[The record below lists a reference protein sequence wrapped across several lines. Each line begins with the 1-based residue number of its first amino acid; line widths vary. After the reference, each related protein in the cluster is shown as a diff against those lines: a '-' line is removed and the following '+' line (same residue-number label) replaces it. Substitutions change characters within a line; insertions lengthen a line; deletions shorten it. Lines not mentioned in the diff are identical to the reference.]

1 MTKGTSSMGNFTRG
15 GVHIKCRRCGNNSYH
30 LRRKRCSN
38 CGYPNPRMRK
48 YAFIRS
54 K

>member
-15 GVHIKCRRCGNNSYH
+15 KVHIKCRRCGNNSYH
-30 LRRKRCSN
+30 LRRKHCSN